1 MHYTRDQINDLEKIK
16 KINLINSCSGYKSAN
31 LIGTISKE
39 GITNVAVFSSVTHLG
54 SNPPTLGFILRP
66 TTVPRDTYKN
76 ILESG
81 VFTINHIFENIIE
94 DAHHTSAKYEEVI
107 SEFDIT
113 GLEDEYYNDCIAP
126 FVKGSPVQMEMK
138 FIEEYH
144 IKSNNVIHIIAE
156 IKNLYVKDDILN
168 EDCVER
174 MMKMMLSD
182 SNIGIV
188 YAKRH
193 FIYQEETEAIL
204 EFKRVYGNL
213 HQYWTNFKVKD
224 GIISGKEYLKDRN
237 FLNAPKNKIGEP
249 TSVLL
254 NKSCFKKVGY
264 FNEDMKQ
271 ALDVEY
277 WSRLMP
283 FYKIGFVDD
292 VLTSFRLHDAQASAV
307 NKAGKVNETEALYH
321 IYYKTLL
328 KYLHKDCRWKLLKK
342 FHPIL
347 SRLLKLKTKFGKNA

>member
-81 VFTINHIFENIIE
+81 VFTINHIFEDIIE

-113 GLEDEYYNDCIAP
+113 TLEDEYYNDCIAP

-156 IKNLYVKDDILN
+156 IKNLYVKDDILK
-168 EDCVER
+168 EDGF
-174 MMKMMLSD
+174 LD
-182 SNIGIV
+182 L
-188 YAKRH
+188 AK
-193 FIYQEETEAIL
+193 
-204 EFKRVYGNL
+204 
-213 HQYWTNFKVKD
+213 
-224 GIISGKEYLKDRN
+224 
-237 FLNAPKNKIGEP
+237 
-249 TSVLL
+249 
-254 NKSCFKKVGY
+254 
-264 FNEDMKQ
+264 
-271 ALDVEY
+271 
-277 WSRLMP
+277 
-283 FYKIGFVDD
+283 
-292 VLTSFRLHDAQASAV
+292 
-307 NKAGKVNETEALYH
+307 GKVAAINGLDAYAIADNNTRFNYQRP
-321 IYYKTLL
+321 K
-328 KYLHKDCRWKLLKK
+328 KLNTMK
-342 FHPIL
+342 
-347 SRLLKLKTKFGKNA
+347 

>member
-81 VFTINHIFENIIE
+81 VFTINHIFEDIIE
-94 DAHHTSAKYEEVI
+94 DAHHTSAKYEEAI

-113 GLEDEYYNDCIAP
+113 ALEDEYHNDCIAP

-144 IKSNNVIHIIAE
+144 IKSNNVVHIISE

-168 EDCVER
+168 DDGF
-174 MMKMMLSD
+174 LD
-182 SNIGIV
+182 L
-188 YAKRH
+188 AK
-193 FIYQEETEAIL
+193 
-204 EFKRVYGNL
+204 
-213 HQYWTNFKVKD
+213 
-224 GIISGKEYLKDRN
+224 
-237 FLNAPKNKIGEP
+237 
-249 TSVLL
+249 
-254 NKSCFKKVGY
+254 
-264 FNEDMKQ
+264 
-271 ALDVEY
+271 
-277 WSRLMP
+277 
-283 FYKIGFVDD
+283 
-292 VLTSFRLHDAQASAV
+292 
-307 NKAGKVNETEALYH
+307 GKVAAINGLDAYAIANSNTRFNYQRP
-321 IYYKTLL
+321 K
-328 KYLHKDCRWKLLKK
+328 KLNTMK
-342 FHPIL
+342 
-347 SRLLKLKTKFGKNA
+347 